1 MLRSGD
7 LIDRMDQSL
16 RRLSGAGLKPVQW
29 LISDETLFALRKSLA
44 SAISTET
51 RRVLD
56 EDGGQPRLL
65 NIPIIV
71 SKGLGVQ
78 WSLETQF
85 GVSIFGSA
93 LGLEHDN
100 LMLIGHEPASRPAA
114 NTLH

>member
-16 RRLSGAGLKPVQW
+16 RTLSNAGLKPVQW

-44 SAISTET
+44 SAISTE
-51 RRVLD
+51 RRQVLD
-56 EDGGQPRLL
+56 EDGGRPRLL
-65 NIPIIV
+65 DLPIIV

-85 GVSIFGSA
+85 GVSIFASA
-93 LGLEHDN
+93 VGLEHDN
-100 LMLIGHEPASRPAA
+100 LMVFGHEPAPRTTA